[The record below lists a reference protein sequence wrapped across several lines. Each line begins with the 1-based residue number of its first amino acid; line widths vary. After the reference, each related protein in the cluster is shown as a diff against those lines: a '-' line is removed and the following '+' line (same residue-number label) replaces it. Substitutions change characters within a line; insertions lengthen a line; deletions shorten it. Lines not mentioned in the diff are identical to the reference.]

1 MSKFFRDCMRLMR
14 SRDPQ
19 EMEDGFH
26 DLLPH
31 AAGYVP
37 ELIAAFEREQEDHGL
52 RCWLLELL
60 GGARSEAALPVFR
73 EHLYGDDTSLRF
85 WAVSGLRNLGTRQ
98 ARRELWQARCNGII
112 D

>member
-1 MSKFFRDCMRLMR
+1 MSKFFRDCMRQMR

-26 DLLPH
+26 GLAPR
-31 AAGYVP
+31 AAEYVP
-37 ELIAAFEREQEDHGL
+37 ELIEAFEQERADSGL

-60 GGARSEAALPVFR
+60 GEARSEAALAVFR
-73 EHLYGDDTSLRF
+73 EQLYGDDDSLRF
-85 WAVSGLRNLGTRQ
+85 WAVSGLRKLDTRDS
-98 ARRELWQARCNGII
+98 RRELWQARCNGRI